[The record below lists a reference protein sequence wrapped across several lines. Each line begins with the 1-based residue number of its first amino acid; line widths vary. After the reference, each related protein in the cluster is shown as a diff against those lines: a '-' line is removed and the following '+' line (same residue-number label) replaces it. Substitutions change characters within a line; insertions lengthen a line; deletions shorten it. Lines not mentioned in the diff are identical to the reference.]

1 VKYGVAVIG
10 LGKISDIHITGW
22 QKLGDAEVRVV
33 VDVDPKRAEEKA
45 KLHNIPSYDTDF
57 DRILQRPDLD
67 IIDICLPHDLHAPY
81 SIKALRAGKHVLV
94 EKPIA
99 TKLADAEEM
108 IKVAKEAG
116 KKLMVAE
123 SLRYSGVYD
132 HVADLLSKK
141 AIGEPFLFS
150 TRCEYFVDLSRFQGA
165 HTGWRSV
172 PEKIGGGV
180 LLESGIHNMANA
192 RYFMGEVEYVYALRG
207 KQTRTEI
214 PVEDTVTLLMKF
226 KNGSTGQGTF
236 AWGAKWS
243 KVFIE
248 STVYGT
254 KGVLGL
260 DLVNRKTFL
269 DNGKEQEV
277 WTSPEN
283 EYGHENEIKHFL
295 DCIKEDRTPITDGV
309 EETKTLRLIMAAYQ
323 SMRENRPVRPEEVKS

>member
-10 LGKISDIHITGW
+10 MGKISDVHITGW
-22 QKLGDAEVRVV
+22 KLLEDAEVKVV
-33 VDVDPKRAEEKA
+33 VDVDAARAEHKA
-45 KLHNIPSYDTDF
+45 KTHNIPSYETDF
-57 DRILQRPDLD
+57 NSVVQRPDID

-81 SIKALRAGKHVLV
+81 SIKALQAGKHVLV

-99 TKLADAEEM
+99 TKLADAESM
-108 IKVAKEAG
+108 IAAANKAG

-123 SLRYSGVYD
+123 SLRYSGVYE
-132 HVADLLSKK
+132 HVSDLLAKK

-150 TRCEYFVDLSRFQGA
+150 TRCEYFVDLSRFQGP

-180 LLESGIHNMANA
+180 LLESGIHNIANA
-192 RYFMGEVEYVYALRG
+192 RYFMGEVDYVYALQG
-207 KQTRTEI
+207 KQTRVEL
-214 PVEDTVTLLMKF
+214 PVEDTVTLLMRF
-226 KNGSTGQGTF
+226 ESGTTGQGTF
-236 AWGAKWS
+236 TWGAKWS
-243 KVFIE
+243 KTIID

-254 KGVLGL
+254 EGILGL
-260 DLVNRKTFL
+260 DLANRQTFL
-269 DNGKEQEV
+269 DNGKEREV
-277 WTSPEN
+277 WTSPTN

-323 SMRENRPVRPEEVKS
+323 SIRENKPVRPDDVKS